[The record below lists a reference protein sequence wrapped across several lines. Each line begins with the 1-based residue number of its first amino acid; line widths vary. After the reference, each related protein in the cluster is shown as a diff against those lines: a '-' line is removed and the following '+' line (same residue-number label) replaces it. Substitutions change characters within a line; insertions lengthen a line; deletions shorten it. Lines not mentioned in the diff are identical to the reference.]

1 MTDVPAPGGGYTA
14 YSYLT
19 AGEDFRGFEL
29 APEFGRVPGCRL
41 AGLTAGQRQRAQRLL
56 RDSLVISLHD
66 HPVRFPLRM
75 EETPEYNRTGRQH
88 AAYAGLAASGL
99 TVVFDNMM
107 DGTACV
113 TGNAPWRWDDVVTDL
128 GMRQADLA
136 HQDQVVVVRTM
147 ADIDEA
153 HRSGRVGLV
162 FGLESATPIEN
173 ELDRLDVLYGLGLR
187 QIGIAYSDA
196 NALGGGLAER
206 TDAGLTAFGRRAVTR
221 MNKLGLAIDLS
232 HAGDRTAL
240 DTCEHSERPVFITHA
255 GARAIWDIPR
265 MKPDEVLRAVAGTG
279 GVIGMSAAPHTT
291 LSAAH
296 PRHSIE
302 SVMDHFRYC
311 ADLVGLDHVA
321 FGPDTLYGDHVALHR
336 IFAHLLSIGAGPVP
350 GVRPSTRSPT
360 STGWRTP
367 QRTSPTSAAGWSS
380 MTSTTPRSAPSS
392 AATSTGPCA
401 PSGCYRRVLSKARTG
416 SIRLAAASKAISAPR
431 GADSW
436 MPTGSAPSHPQ
447 GRTRAG
453 SPVRL
458 KGAVKSPSSSPSGVS
473 TGGVVAGAVNGAA
486 GVSSTSVPRYTSA
499 ARGRSSS
506 RRRSAAR

>member
-1 MTDVPAPGGGYTA
+1 MTDDVPPGSGYTA

-19 AGEDFRGFEL
+19 AGTDFGTFEL
-29 APEFGRVPGCRL
+29 TPEFGRVPPWAGL
-41 AGLTAGQRQRAQRLL
+41 AGLTPEQRQRAERLL

-75 EETPEYNRTGRQH
+75 EETPEYNRTGRQQ

-113 TGNAPWRWDDVVTDL
+113 TGNAPWRWNDVITDL

-136 HQDQVVVVRTM
+136 HQDHVMVVRTV

-153 HRSGRVGLV
+153 YRSGRVGLV

-206 TDAGLTAFGRRAVTR
+206 VDAGLTAFGRRAVTR

-240 DTCEHSERPVFITHA
+240 DTCECSERPVFITHA
-255 GARAIWDIPR
+255 GARAVWDIPR
-265 MKPDEVLRAVAGTG
+265 MKPDDVLRAVAATG

-311 ADLVGLDHVA
+311 ADLVGIEHVA

-336 IFAHLLSIGAGPVP
+336 IFAHLLSI
-350 GVRPSTRSPT
+350 
-360 STGWRTP
+360 
-367 QRTSPTSAAGWSS
+367 SAARGPSFDPVAYVDGLENPTENFGNICGWLVEHGYDDADIRAVLGGNIYRALQSIWVLWGYG
-380 MTSTTPRSAPSS
+380 
-392 AATSTGPCA
+392 TG
-401 PSGCYRRVLSKARTG
+401 RSKARTG
-416 SIRLAAASKAISAPR
+416 SITLAAASSAMSAPR
-431 GADSW
+431 GADSC
-436 MPTGSAPSHPQ
+436 MPTGSPSSHPQ
-447 GRTRAG
+447 GRTSAG
-453 SPVRL
+453 SPVVL
-458 KGAVKSPSSSPSGVS
+458 NTPVNIPSSSPSGVS
-473 TGGVVAGAVNGAA
+473 TGGVVTGAANGAA
-486 GVSSTSVPRYTSA
+486 GVTSTSTPR
-499 ARGRSSS
+499 
-506 RRRSAAR
+506 

>member
-1 MTDVPAPGGGYTA
+1 MTDGYVA

-19 AGEDFRGFEL
+19 AGQDFRGFEL
-29 APEFGRVPGCRL
+29 APEFGRVPGWSGR
-41 AGLTAGQRQRAQRLL
+41 AALTDAQRQRAERLL

-113 TGNAPWRWDDVVTDL
+113 TGNAPWRWNDVVTDL

-136 HQDQVVVVRTM
+136 HQDQVTVVRTL

-153 HRSGRVGLV
+153 YRSGRTGLV

-206 TDAGLTAFGRRAVTR
+206 HDSGLTAFGRRAVTR

-255 GARAIWDIPR
+255 GARAVWDIPR

-302 SVMDHFRYC
+302 SVMDHFSYC

-336 IFAHLLSIGAGPVP
+336 IFAHLLSIGAGPGSRGPSFDPVDYVDGLENP
-350 GVRPSTRSPT
+350 TENFGNICAWLVQHGYGDTDIRAVLGGNIYRALQSIWVLPSRP
-360 STGWRTP
+360 
-367 QRTSPTSAAGWSS
+367 
-380 MTSTTPRSAPSS
+380 
-392 AATSTGPCA
+392 
-401 PSGCYRRVLSKARTG
+401 KARAR
-416 SIRLAAASKAISAPR
+416 SIALAAASSGRSAPR

-436 MPTGSAPSHPQ
+436 RPTGSPPSHPQ
-447 GRTRAG
+447 GRTSAG

-458 KGAVKSPSSSPSGVS
+458 KGAVNSPSSSPSGVS
-473 TGGVVAGAVNGAA
+473 TGGVVAGAVNGQA
-486 GVSSTSVPRYTSA
+486 GVTSTSTPRYTSA
-499 ARGRSSS
+499 ARGSSSS